1 MGNDE
6 PVGIKFKAE
15 TLEAEGKEGD
25 LTASIQRYF
34 HTSTFSDLTIVTS
47 DQRFEVHKLIV
58 CGQSGYFSNLFKHN
72 WKEVTD
78 NVIRLEEDDP
88 RAVEAMIHFMYGFN
102 YDSSGS
108 DRGRTS
114 PMLFNVNV
122 YQTGDK
128 YDIPKLKEQAKEKFA
143 VALKNCWEMDDFP
156 VAIARAYS
164 TTVASD
170 RGLRDLLVDTCLEHI
185 DDLLED
191 DDFKQVLRE
200 TLDFAADL
208 VQKQIYHSDKT
219 IYRCPSCRREWS
231 VTCTTNAVSY
241 CPMCSSNQDWSRHVK
256 K

>member
-6 PVGIKFKAE
+6 AMAVRLKTEG
-15 TLEAEGKEGD
+15 LEAEEKEGD
-25 LTASIQRYF
+25 LTASIQKYF
-34 HTSTFSDLTIVTS
+34 HTSTFSDLTLVTS
-47 DQRFEVHKLIV
+47 DQKFEMHKLIV
-58 CGQSGYFSNLFKHN
+58 CGQSGYFSRLFKHN

-78 NVIRLEEDDP
+78 NVIQLEEDDP
-88 RAVEAMIHFMYGFN
+88 RALEAMIHFMYGFS

-170 RGLRDLLVDTCLEHI
+170 RGLRDLIVDTCLEHI
-185 DDLLED
+185 SELLEN

-208 VQKQIYHSDKT
+208 VHKQYYNSSIT
-219 IYRCPSCRREWS
+219 TYRCPNCTHEWGMKSSGAIYFCPSCSTRRDW
-231 VTCTTNAVSY
+231 
-241 CPMCSSNQDWSRHVK
+241 NQFVVK
-256 K
+256 

>member
-1 MGNDE
+1 M
-6 PVGIKFKAE
+6 
-15 TLEAEGKEGD
+15 T
-25 LTASIQRYF
+25 IQ
-34 HTSTFSDLTIVTS
+34 
-47 DQRFEVHKLIV
+47 
-58 CGQSGYFSNLFKHN
+58 
-72 WKEVTD
+72 EVTD
-78 NVIRLEEDDP
+78 NAIRLEEDDP
-88 RAVEAMIHFMYGFN
+88 RAMEAMIHFMYGFN

-128 YDIPKLKEQAKEKFA
+128 YDIPNLKKQAKEKFA

-156 VAIARAYS
+156 VAIAKAYS

-170 RGLRDLLVDTCLEHI
+170 RGLRDLLIETCLEHI
-185 DDLLED
+185 DELLGN

-208 VQKQIYHSDKT
+208 VQEQDHQSSMT
-219 IYRCPSCRREWS
+219 TYRCPSCGNEWS
-231 VTCTTNAVSY
+231 VKRSVSVKY
-241 CPMCSSNQDWSRHVK
+241 CLLCGYRANWSYNVK

>member
-1 MGNDE
+1 M
-6 PVGIKFKAE
+6 
-15 TLEAEGKEGD
+15 T
-25 LTASIQRYF
+25 IQ
-34 HTSTFSDLTIVTS
+34 
-47 DQRFEVHKLIV
+47 
-58 CGQSGYFSNLFKHN
+58 
-72 WKEVTD
+72 EVTD
-78 NVIRLEEDDP
+78 NAIRLEEDDP
-88 RAVEAMIHFMYGFN
+88 RAVEAMVHFMYGFN

-128 YDIPKLKEQAKEKFA
+128 YDIPKLKEQAKEKFT

-156 VAIARAYS
+156 VAIARVYS

-185 DDLLED
+185 DRLLEN

-208 VQKQIYHSDKT
+208 VQYYRSSIPT
-219 IYRCPSCRREWS
+219 YRCPNQYCRHEWS
-231 VTCTTNAVSY
+231 IKCSAKINH
-241 CPMCSSNQDWSRHVK
+241 CPLCSFKQDWSGHVK